1 MKKIMI
7 LTGSRGEW
15 GYIRP
20 IMKMA
25 QERDDVKVILV
36 VTNMH
41 LLEAFGSS
49 YKEIEKDGLR
59 FICLLTDIITI
70 HMQNHLGFVLW
81 DYRIYWIKKN
91 QIGCY

>member
-49 YKEIEKDGLR
+49 YKEIEKDG
-59 FICLLTDIITI
+59 FEINYKI
-70 HMQNHLGFVLW
+70 HMSLDGYNHYTHAKSLGV
-81 DYRIYWIKKN
+81 YRIYWIKKN